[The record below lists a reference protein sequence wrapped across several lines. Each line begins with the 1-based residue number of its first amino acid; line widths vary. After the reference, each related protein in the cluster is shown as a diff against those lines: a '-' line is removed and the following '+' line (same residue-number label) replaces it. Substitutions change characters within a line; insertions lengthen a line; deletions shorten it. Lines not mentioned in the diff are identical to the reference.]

1 MTPTH
6 KPATVLNC
14 LRAVADGPA
23 DAALLDRFSR
33 VRDEAAFELLVW
45 RHAGMVLAA
54 CRAVLRDHHA
64 AEDACQATFLAL
76 ARRAHAVGSRGTAAG
91 WLYRVARRTAARAAR
106 RRGVRPVERA
116 AALDQLP
123 APAAVA
129 EPDADA
135 VAALHDELDRLP
147 EKYRVPVLLCFLE
160 GLTYA
165 DAARR
170 LGWPVGTVAGRVAR
184 AKDRLRARLIG
195 RGVGVPAAGVVAL
208 VGAVSVVRPVF
219 AAATT
224 RAGAAFAAGA
234 VPGVSDP
241 VLELAKGAVRTMLV
255 SKLQRTAGALV
266 AFTALTVGAVWA
278 GGQQP
283 GAGAPPSAPP
293 AAAAQPVAGGPQPPA
308 ERTATAAQ
316 RRVSLNNLKQI
327 MLAVHNYEST
337 YGHLPTDVRDP
348 SGKALLSWRV
358 ALLPFMEHD
367 ALYRQFKLTEP
378 WDGEHNLKLLAKMPR
393 VFRVG
398 FEPEGATHTFYQ
410 AFAGPGTPFGTL
422 RPAPGGPGAGV
433 GGPAGGVGGAPGGGG
448 PMPPGGAAPRGPRG
462 IRLIEIPDGL
472 SNTFGVVE
480 VGPAVA
486 WSKPADVPYS
496 PKGPMPKLAWPFSNG
511 FHAAM
516 MDGSALAVR
525 PGLGEADLRKLIEMD
540 DGQQVPDLR
549 KLRPA
554 TPADTP
560 EERAALRDQVAR
572 NKTKVVEVER
582 LMKEH
587 VELLGGV
594 LGRTID
600 AGEAEDQA
608 AGLDQ
613 IIAELWERNAAL
625 RGQKGGPPAPRDGPP
640 RK

>member
-23 DAALLDRFSR
+23 DAALLARFTR
-33 VRDEAAFELLVW
+33 DRDEAAFELLVW

-76 ARRAHAVGSRGTAAG
+76 ARQAHAVGGRGTAAG

-106 RRGVRPVERA
+106 RRRPVEPGG
-116 AALDQLP
+116 ALDQLP
-123 APAAVA
+123 APAAGA

-208 VGAVSVVRPVF
+208 VGAVSVVRPAF
-219 AAATT
+219 AATTT

-241 VLELAKGAVRTMLV
+241 VLELAKGAVRTMIV
-255 SKLQRTAGALV
+255 SKLQRTAGALI
-266 AFTALTVGAVWA
+266 AFTAMAAGGVWA
-278 GGQQP
+278 GGQPP
-283 GAGAPPSAPP
+283 GAGGQPGAPP
-293 AAAAQPVAGGPQPPA
+293 AAAARPVAGAPEPPA

-316 RRVSLNNLKQI
+316 RRKSLNNLKQI
-327 MLAVHNYEST
+327 MLAVHNYDST
-337 YGHLPTDVRDP
+337 HGHLPSDIRDP
-348 SGKALLSWRV
+348 AGKALLSWRV
-358 ALLPFMEHD
+358 ALLPYMEQD

-378 WDGEHNLKLLAKMPR
+378 WDSEHNLKLLAKMPA

-422 RPAPGGPGAGV
+422 RPAPGGPGAGAS
-433 GGPAGGVGGAPGGGG
+433 GPAGGADGPSGKGLVGLG
-448 PMPPGGAAPRGPRG
+448 RPRG
-462 IRLIEIPDGL
+462 IRLAEIPDGTA
-472 SNTFGVVE
+472 NTFGVVE

-496 PKGPMPKLAWPFSNG
+496 LKGPMPKLAWPFSNG

-525 PGLGEADLRKLIEMD
+525 PGLAEADLRKLIEMD

-560 EERAALRDQVAR
+560 EERAALRDLVAR

-587 VELLGGV
+587 VELLSGAV
-594 LGRTID
+594 GRTTD
-600 AGEAEDQA
+600 GGEAEDQA
-608 AGLDQ
+608 AGLDH
-613 IIAELWERNAAL
+613 IIAELRERNAAL
-625 RGQKGGPPAPRDGPP
+625 RGQKGGPPTPPMTRDVLP